1 MEQIH
6 WYPGHMAKAKKQLI
20 ELMKLLDIIL
30 EVRDARAPAS
40 SHNNDLE
47 PLLQRRP
54 YLIILNKSD
63 LADPNATAD
72 WLKSFKTGGLN
83 AVVLNARD
91 GKGINEVWDN
101 ISRMLAPKQLKRA
114 GRVGVIGIPN
124 AGKSSVLN
132 RLLGTGSAKTGNL
145 PGITRGKQWVKRNGL
160 EILDTPGL
168 LPPKI
173 ASDADGRTLALLGTI
188 REDIIPVYDLALILL
203 EKYGAKLFVDKDS
216 YDASGSAETQ
226 LEWYAGLRGFLVKG
240 GAPDL
245 NRAATTLLKE
255 FRDGK
260 MGRITLEP
268 PPAAPVSPAAPVASS
283 GPVAD

>member
-1 MEQIH
+1 MDQIH

-20 ELMKLLDIIL
+20 ELFKLLDIII

-47 PLLQRRP
+47 PLLERRP
-54 YLIILNKSD
+54 RLVILNKND
-63 LADPNATAD
+63 LADPNMTAH
-72 WLKSFKTGGLN
+72 WLKLLKTGGKN
-83 AVVLNARD
+83 AVALNARD
-91 GKGINEVWDN
+91 GKGINEVWDAV
-101 ISRMLAPKQLKRA
+101 SRILAPKQLKRA

-132 RLLGTGSAKTGNL
+132 RLLGTGSAKTGNM
-145 PGITRGKQWVKRNGL
+145 PGITRGKQWVKKNGL

-173 ASDADGRTLALLGTI
+173 VNEESGITLALLGTI
-188 REDIIPVYDLALILL
+188 REEIIPVYDLAMILL
-203 EKYGAKLFVDKDS
+203 EKYGAKLFAAKDS
-216 YDASGSAETQ
+216 YDIYRSPEAN

-245 NRAATTLLKE
+245 NRAASTLLKE

-260 MGRITLEP
+260 LGRITLEP
-268 PPAAPVSPAAPVASS
+268 PPVAGP

>member
-6 WYPGHMAKAKKQLI
+6 WYPGHMAKAKKQLS
-20 ELMKLLDIIL
+20 ELMRLLDIIL

-54 YLIILNKSD
+54 YLIILNKCD
-63 LADPNATAD
+63 LADPNATAS
-72 WLKSFKTGGLN
+72 WLRTLKSKGLN
-83 AVVLNARD
+83 VVALNARD
-91 GKGINEVWDN
+91 GKGIGEVWDV
-101 ISRMLAPKQLKRA
+101 ISRLLASKQLKRA

-132 RLLGTGSAKTGNL
+132 RLLGTGSAKTGNM

-173 ASDADGRTLALLGTI
+173 ASKEDAVTLALLGTI
-188 REDIIPVYDLALILL
+188 REEIIPVYDLVLILL
-203 EKYGAKLFVDKDS
+203 EKYGAKLFADKDS
-216 YDASGSAETQ
+216 FDPSGSPEAQ

-255 FRDGK
+255 FRDGRL
-260 MGRITLEP
+260 GRITLEA
-268 PPAAPVSPAAPVASS
+268 PPAPEHIPESDVPLS
-283 GPVAD
+283 D

>member
-6 WYPGHMAKAKKQLI
+6 WYPGHMAKAKKQLT

-30 EVRDARAPAS
+30 EVRDARAPLS

-54 YLIILNKSD
+54 CLIILNKND
-63 LADPNATAD
+63 LADANATAG
-72 WLKSFKTGGLN
+72 WLKWFKAHGVN
-83 AVVLNARD
+83 AVALNARD
-91 GKGINEVWDN
+91 GKGITEVWDAV
-101 ISRMLAPKQLKRA
+101 SRLLAPKELKRA

-132 RLLGTGSAKTGNL
+132 RLLGSGSAKTGNL

-173 ASDADGRTLALLGTI
+173 TSDVDGQTLALLGTI

-203 EKYGAKLFVDKDS
+203 EKYGTRLFAAKDS
-216 YDASGSAETQ
+216 YDASGLPEAQ
-226 LEWYAGLRGFLVKG
+226 LEWYAVQRGFLVKG

-245 NRAATTLLKE
+245 NRASTTLLKE

-260 MGRITLEP
+260 LGRITMELP
-268 PPAAPVSPAAPVASS
+268 PATPAAAPV
-283 GPVAD
+283 GAD

>member
-1 MEQIH
+1 MEKIH
-6 WYPGHMAKAKKQLI
+6 WYPGHMAKAKKQLN

-30 EVRDARAPAS
+30 EVRDARAPLS

-54 YLIILNKSD
+54 YLVVLNKND
-63 LADPNATAD
+63 LADPKTTAE
-72 WLKSFKTGGLN
+72 WLKFFKSGGLN
-83 AVVLNARD
+83 AVALNARD
-91 GKGINEVWDN
+91 GKGIGEVWDT
-101 ISRMLAPKQLKRA
+101 ISRLLAPKGLKRA

-173 ASDADGRTLALLGTI
+173 TRAEDGETLALLGTI
-188 REDIIPVYDLALILL
+188 REDIIPVYDLALLLL
-203 EKYGAKLFVDKDS
+203 EKYGAKLFAAKS
-216 YDASGSAETQ
+216 SFNASASPEEQ

-245 NRAATTLLKE
+245 HRAAGTLLKE

-260 MGRITLEP
+260 LGRITLESP
-268 PPAAPVSPAAPVASS
+268 PPVEASDPVC
-283 GPVAD
+283 

>member
-1 MEQIH
+1 MERIH
-6 WYPGHMAKAKKQLI
+6 WYPGHMAKAKKQLS

-63 LADPNATAD
+63 LADPNATAS
-72 WLKSFKTGGLN
+72 WLRTLKSKGLN
-83 AVVLNARD
+83 VVALNARD
-91 GKGINEVWDN
+91 GKGIGEVWDA
-101 ISRMLAPKQLKRA
+101 ISRLLAPKQLKRA

-132 RLLGTGSAKTGNL
+132 RLLGTGSAKTGNM

-173 ASDADGRTLALLGTI
+173 ASEEDAVTLALLGTI
-188 REDIIPVYDLALILL
+188 REEIIPVYDLVLILL
-203 EKYGAKLFVDKDS
+203 EKYGAKLFADKDS
-216 YDASGSAETQ
+216 FDAAGSPEAQ

-255 FRDGK
+255 FRDGRL
-260 MGRITLEP
+260 GRITLEA
-268 PPAAPVSPAAPVASS
+268 PPAPEHISESDAPLS
-283 GPVAD
+283 D